1 MDSVLDS
8 VDAIVAMVVGRDP
21 GCLSG
26 SDEVL
31 GEMFTLSAG
40 VDTILGSVGRGDVG
54 VTGDTGVFG
63 LVSDPSKLWV
73 LFTFLI
79 CSPCTGRSRRSES
92 PDRLRCKLSSSR
104 IWSSG
109 ILPTLFRRR
118 ADVLL
123 SVEPFSCLTRAARP
137 GDNRR
142 KMDVRTDSS
151 RGFEPSW
158 ESSSP
163 LESGRGETERG
174 LRDDGDG
181 EDSRGRK
188 GDRDD
193 DAELNCGADNFL
205 DRERSEALAGDATM
219 SDEAVVVELAL
230 GNMEGMDPN
239 LRRRPNR
246 QVPSDWSDKE
256 RKEVA
261 VIARVNSWI
270 CGDEE
275 IRGKPTLGEYG
286 EDASEGD
293 EDAGRAP
300 KEAEGVTRGTSRN
313 ARPPRAR
320 NFSATVSRTRRR
332 RSKGV

>member
-1 MDSVLDS
+1 M
-8 VDAIVAMVVGRDP
+8 VAGRDP
-21 GCLSG
+21 GCLGG

-54 VTGDTGVFG
+54 VTGDTGVPG

-79 CSPCTGRSRRSES
+79 CSPCTGRSRLSEF

-118 ADVLL
+118 VDVLL
-123 SVEPFSCLTRAARP
+123 SAEPFSCLTRAARP

-142 KMDVRTDSS
+142 KIDVRTDSS
-151 RGFEPSW
+151 RDFEPSR

-163 LESGRGETERG
+163 LESGRGDTERG
-174 LRDDGDG
+174 LSVDGDG
-181 EDSRGRK
+181 EGSRARE
-188 GDRDD
+188 GDRDRE
-193 DAELNCGADNFL
+193 AEFNCGTDNFL
-205 DRERSEALAGDATM
+205 DRERSEALAGDDSAM
-219 SDEAVVVELAL
+219 SDEAVVVEPAL
-230 GNMEGMDPN
+230 GNMDGIDPN

-275 IRGKPTLGEYG
+275 MRGRPALGQYG
-286 EDASEGD
+286 DGASEGG

-300 KEAEGVTRGTSRN
+300 KEAEGVTRGKSRS

-332 RSKGV
+332 RSKEG